1 MSSRVILKDAN
12 VYRSSISMATKECIV
27 VNDGYIEAIIPEGD
41 SSLIEYSGSELSL
54 DGLTILP
61 GLYDSHIHILQY
73 SQSIDYVDCDTP
85 SLNECLGR
93 VRDKTKTT
101 ETGSW
106 IIGHGWDQ
114 NRWARL
120 GTRDDLDN
128 VSEHHPIF
136 LTSRSLHSAWVNSKA
151 LSLARIDQST
161 PDPEGGI
168 ILRTNSNLPT
178 GILLEK
184 AVDIVSNII
193 PAPST
198 EDAAELIKIGQQR
211 LWQFGLVGVHN
222 YDRKLSFQALQLLHR
237 RGELG
242 LRILQS
248 LPLDSLPSALS
259 IGLQQGIGD
268 EWLKIGSVK
277 LFMDGA
283 LGPHTAA
290 MQSPYENEPE
300 NSGVLLINKDELIS
314 ILRTADAANLPL
326 SIHAIGDLANRVVL
340 DAIEQYYDTSDSP
353 QPKGSMHRIEH
364 AQLLRPED
372 ISRFSTLNVAASMQ
386 PLHATSDMAMAEEN
400 WGTRCKY
407 AYAWKSLLQADAVLL
422 FGSDA
427 PVESPNPFL
436 GIHAAVTRRRIDG
449 SPDENGWIPA
459 QKLSLSDAL
468 HAYTQA
474 PSEFYV
480 SRKLKGILEPTLPA
494 DLIVLKEDPFKVQPH
509 ELKDI
514 SPSGTM
520 VGGKWRYRTF

>member
-1 MSSRVILKDAN
+1 M
-12 VYRSSISMATKECIV
+12 
-27 VNDGYIEAIIPEGD
+27 
-41 SSLIEYSGSELSL
+41 
-54 DGLTILP
+54 
-61 GLYDSHIHILQY
+61 
-73 SQSIDYVDCDTP
+73 
-85 SLNECLGR
+85 
-93 VRDKTKTT
+93 
-101 ETGSW
+101 
-106 IIGHGWDQ
+106 
-114 NRWARL
+114 
-120 GTRDDLDN
+120 
-128 VSEHHPIF
+128 
-136 LTSRSLHSAWVNSKA
+136 HSAWVNSKA

-353 QPKGSMHRIEH
+353 QPKGSMHRIEPVSYTH
-364 AQLLRPED
+364 LR
-372 ISRFSTLNVAASMQ
+372 A
-386 PLHATSDMAMAEEN
+386 
-400 WGTRCKY
+400 
-407 AYAWKSLLQADAVLL
+407 
-422 FGSDA
+422 
-427 PVESPNPFL
+427 
-436 GIHAAVTRRRIDG
+436 
-449 SPDENGWIPA
+449 
-459 QKLSLSDAL
+459 
-468 HAYTQA
+468 
-474 PSEFYV
+474 
-480 SRKLKGILEPTLPA
+480 
-494 DLIVLKEDPFKVQPH
+494 H
-509 ELKDI
+509 E
-514 SPSGTM
+514 T
-520 VGGKWRYRTF
+520 